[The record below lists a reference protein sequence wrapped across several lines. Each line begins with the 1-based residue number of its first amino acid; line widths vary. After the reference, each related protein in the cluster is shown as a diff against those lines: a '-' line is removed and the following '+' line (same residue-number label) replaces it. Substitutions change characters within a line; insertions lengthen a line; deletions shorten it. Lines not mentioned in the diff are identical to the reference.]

1 MRCFPLLLLAALST
15 ALSGQIQ
22 EPPPQPLLEAGHC
35 LATAKEDWLDLA
47 HGGPALMEL
56 GYVADEKSCPG
67 ADLLYVV
74 DYTSPTHANGL
85 VFALL
90 AKGKAPHRVVRL
102 QFKVPFR
109 QSDDGSRKVE
119 LIDPPLGGIA
129 TQDEVISAIREI
141 GFHTYSV
148 TTADL
153 LLPTNSAQC
162 ESDAAAQ

>member
-1 MRCFPLLLLAALST
+1 MRCFPILFLSVFGVALP
-15 ALSGQIQ
+15 GQIQ

-35 LATAKEDWLDLA
+35 LATAKEDWLGLA
-47 HGGPALMEL
+47 HGPALMEL
-56 GYVADEKSCPG
+56 GYIADDKSYPG
-67 ADLLYVV
+67 ADLQYVV
-74 DYTSPTHANGL
+74 DYTSPTHTDGL

-90 AKGKAPHRVVRL
+90 SKGKAPHRVVRL
-102 QFKVPFR
+102 QFKVSFR

-129 TQDEVISAIREI
+129 TQDQIVSAIREI

-148 TTADL
+148 TTSDL

-162 ESDAAAQ
+162 ESDVAAQ